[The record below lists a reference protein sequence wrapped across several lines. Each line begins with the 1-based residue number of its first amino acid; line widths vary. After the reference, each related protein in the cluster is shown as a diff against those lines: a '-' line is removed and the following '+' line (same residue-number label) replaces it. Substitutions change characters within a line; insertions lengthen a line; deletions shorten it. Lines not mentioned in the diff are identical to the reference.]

1 MKAMF
6 EFIVKPK
13 NGRNNNVKKIDGNTL
28 LLNTEIQNH
37 NYVSRLGVVIA
48 APAESYNGIEVGD
61 EVIVHHNVFRRYR
74 DIRGVEKNSKSFF
87 EEDMFFVDP
96 SQIYAYKKSQEW
108 EACGGFNFVKPI
120 EETKMFSMDFEKPLV
135 GVLKTKDPKL
145 TSVDVED
152 LVGFKPGSEYE
163 FIIDGQK
170 LYRVPTNQITIKYER
185 QGNEKEY
192 NPSWA

>member
-37 NYVSRLGVVIA
+37 NYVSRLGVVVA

-61 EVIVHHNVFRRYR
+61 EVIVHHNVFRRFYDVR
-74 DIRGVEKNSKSFF
+74 AIEKNSKAYYK
-87 EEDMFFVDP
+87 DNMYLVQPD
-96 SQIYAYKKSQEW
+96 QIYAYNKNKKW
-108 EACGGFNFVKPI
+108 KAIKGFCFIKPLK
-120 EETKMFSMDFEKPLV
+120 EDKMFSIDFEKEGIGIV
-135 GVLKTKDPKL
+135 KFTDGSIEKD
-145 TSVDVED
+145 S
-152 LVGFKPGSEYE
+152 LVGFKPGFEYE
-163 FIIDGQK
+163 FFIEKQK
-170 LYRVPTNQITIKYER
+170 LYRVPTNQITIKYEY